1 MRTQSLL
8 IALLSVFL
16 AFGCT
21 EENKTTNTAASHNTS
36 ENPPAQTPSDNPQTP
51 SENPQT
57 PSENPQT
64 PSENPQT
71 PSDNPQTPSE
81 NPQTPSENPQTPS
94 ENPQTPS
101 DNPQTPSDNP
111 QTPSDNPQTPEQQEV
126 SILQAKIDDT
136 IVQIQWEDNDA
147 VNALKEMAKT
157 SVVTVKMS
165 QYGGFEQ
172 VGSLGKS
179 LPRNDSQTT
188 TSPGDIVLYSG
199 DQIVVFYGSNSWSY
213 TRLGKITDKTEA
225 ELKAMLDKDNVTL
238 YLSFGTESA
247 ETPPASSENKALVAY
262 FSVTK
267 NTKAIAEYISEHT
280 NSVLYEIVPEK
291 PYNDADINYGD
302 DSSRTS
308 IEQNDPKARPA
319 IASTIEDI
327 DQYDVI
333 YLGYPIWWGQAPK
346 IMYTFLESVTIKE
359 NVTIVPFVT
368 SGSSPIGSSATN
380 LKQSAPSANW
390 LEGRRFA
397 GGTDKSTVTQWID
410 SLNLN

>member
-1 MRTQSLL
+1 MKTHFLL
-8 IALLSVFL
+8 ITLLSALL

-21 EENKTTNTAASHNTS
+21 EETKTTNTAASHNTS
-36 ENPPAQTPSDNPQTP
+36 ENLPAQTPSDNPQTP
-51 SENPQT
+51 ST
-57 PSENPQT
+57 PPEVPT
-64 PSENPQT
+64 
-71 PSDNPQTPSE
+71 DNPQKH
-81 NPQTPSENPQTPS
+81 
-94 ENPQTPS
+94 
-101 DNPQTPSDNP
+101 D
-111 QTPSDNPQTPEQQEV
+111 QQE
-126 SILQAKIDDT
+126 STSLQAKIDDA

-172 VGSLGKS
+172 VGPLGKS

-213 TRLGKITDKTEA
+213 TRLGKITDKSEA

-238 YLSFGTESA
+238 YLSMG
-247 ETPPASSENKALVAY
+247 SENAQPEPVPVEKKSLVAY

-267 NTKAIAEYISEHT
+267 NTKAIAEYISEYT
-280 NSVLYEIVPEK
+280 GSVLYEIVPEQ
-291 PYNDADINYGD
+291 PYTDEDINYND
-302 DSSRTS
+302 SSSRTS
-308 IEQNDPKARPA
+308 IEQNDPEARPA
-319 IASTIEDI
+319 IASTIENI
-327 DQYDVI
+327 EQYDVI

-359 NVTIVPFVT
+359 NATIVPFVT

-390 LEGRRFA
+390 LEGQRFA
-397 GGTDKSTVTQWID
+397 AGTDKSTVTQWID
-410 SLNLN
+410 SLNMH